1 MNSQEQAAVAAGV
14 VVAAAAV
21 DDAAAVAAD
30 AVVVAAVDALPQLQH
45 ELLVADGVGACE
57 DDHPLERVR
66 HQAEAA

>member
-21 DDAAAVAAD
+21 DDAAVAAD